1 MTLTYSSMLALGK
14 NIPPSILMDT
24 NNNKYQLDEGS
35 YKAYIFAF
43 ICNHCPYVIHIKEK
57 MSELLNNAYRNDFSV
72 FAINSNDMES
82 YPLDN
87 KEMMKNDIKKFN
99 YEFPYLIDEDQSV
112 AKSFQA
118 MCTPE
123 FYIFDNNKDLIY
135 RGRFDK
141 SSPGNNELTDGSDL
155 QMAIQSI
162 KRGERIIKQ
171 QYPSMGCNIKWKK
184 DNEPNYIR
192 EI

>member
-43 ICNHCPYVIHIKEK
+43 ICNHCPYVINIKEK

-123 FYIFDNNKDLIY
+123 FYIFSNNKDLIY

-184 DNEPNYIR
+184 GNEPDYVR
-192 EI
+192 

>member
-184 DNEPNYIR
+184 GNEPDYVR
-192 EI
+192 

>member
-14 NIPPSILMDT
+14 KIHPSILMDT

-123 FYIFDNNKDLIY
+123 FYIFGNNKDLIY

-184 DNEPNYIR
+184 GNEPDYVR
-192 EI
+192 

>member
-1 MTLTYSSMLALGK
+1 MLPLGK
-14 NIPPSILMDT
+14 KIPSSVLLDV
-24 NNNKYQLDEGS
+24 NNKKYKLDGGN
-35 YKAYIFAF
+35 YKGYVFSF

-57 MSELLNNAYRNDFSV
+57 MSEILNNAYRNDFSV
-72 FAINSNDMES
+72 FAINSNDMDN

-99 YEFPYLIDEDQSV
+99 YNFPYLIDEDQSI
-112 AKSFQA
+112 AKSFRA

-123 FYIFDNNKDLIY
+123 FYIFDHRKVLVY

-141 SSPGNNELTDGSDL
+141 SSPGNNEITDGSEL
-155 QMAIQSI
+155 LEVISALNQGKKITN
-162 KRGERIIKQ
+162 E

-184 DNEPNYIR
+184 GNEPDYIR
-192 EI
+192 

>member
-1 MTLTYSSMLALGK
+1 
-14 NIPPSILMDT
+14 
-24 NNNKYQLDEGS
+24 
-35 YKAYIFAF
+35 
-43 ICNHCPYVIHIKEK
+43 
-57 MSELLNNAYRNDFSV
+57 
-72 FAINSNDMES
+72 MES

-184 DNEPNYIR
+184 GNEPDYVR
-192 EI
+192 

>member
-1 MTLTYSSMLALGK
+1 MTLTYSSMLPLGK
-14 NIPPSILMDT
+14 KIPSSVLLDV
-24 NNNKYQLDEGS
+24 NNKKYKLDGGN
-35 YKAYIFAF
+35 YKGYVFSF

-57 MSELLNNAYRNDFSV
+57 MSEILNNAYRNDFSI
-72 FAINSNDMES
+72 FAINSNDMDN

-99 YEFPYLIDEDQSV
+99 YNFPYLIDEDQSI
-112 AKSFQA
+112 AKSFRA

-123 FYIFDNNKDLIY
+123 FYIFDHRKVLVY

-141 SSPGNNELTDGSDL
+141 SSPGNNEITDGSEL
-155 QMAIQSI
+155 LEVISALNQGKKITN
-162 KRGERIIKQ
+162 E

-184 DNEPNYIR
+184 GNEPDYIR
-192 EI
+192 

>member
-1 MTLTYSSMLALGK
+1 MLALGK
-14 NIPPSILMDT
+14 KIPPSILMDT

-72 FAINSNDMES
+72 FAINSNNMES

-123 FYIFDNNKDLIY
+123 FYIFGNNKDLIY

-184 DNEPNYIR
+184 GNEPDYVR
-192 EI
+192 